1 MDLAKR
7 FEEAT
12 AYASVCVTSLEPHK
26 SYPITKAKRIS
37 TKYGLAV
44 VLTLRGS
51 DTSVVQV
58 FLPQRFSDV
67 MTDNYLDSINSKAIA
82 LNLVCKCVCDTSK
95 AYLLGIES

>member
-1 MDLAKR
+1 MDLAKC

-26 SYPITKAKRIS
+26 SYPITIAKRIS
-37 TKYGLAV
+37 TEYGLAV
-44 VLTLRGS
+44 VLTLRSS

-67 MTDNYLDSINSKAIA
+67 MSDAYLDSINSKAIA
-82 LNLVCKCVCDTSK
+82 LNLLCKGVCDSSK
-95 AYLLGIES
+95 A